1 MSSSQI
7 DTPVV
12 AATSV
17 LLTDDTLTANLV
29 DGRVIS
35 VPLGWY
41 PRLLHAT
48 PDERS
53 CWELQADGRHIHWPH
68 IDEDLSIEGLLAGR
82 ASGESESSLQKWLE
96 ARNNK
101 QPLTL
106 EARRGQAR
114 DSGAG

>member
-35 VPLGWY
+35 VPLDWY

-48 PDERS
+48 SDERGR
-53 CWELQADGRHIHWPH
+53 WELQADGRHIHWPH

-114 DSGAG
+114 DSGAE